1 MKTEKMRSTAL
12 ITGASRGIG
21 AEFAKIFASNGSNL
35 ILTARDEEDLMQL
48 KLEIEKSHEVNI
60 KIIVRDLSV
69 PEQVQSLFDEI
80 KKEKIQVDYLIN
92 NAGFG
97 DYGYFEDSN
106 LERQLSMLNLNI
118 NALTQLCHLFVQEW
132 KDKKQGKILNV
143 SSTASFQPGPGMSV
157 YYASKA
163 YVTSFSQ
170 ALHYELKKRGIS
182 VTTLCPGPTKS
193 NFAAAARVDGPN
205 KLLKD
210 RRLPSSRKVAKYGY
224 RAMMKGK
231 SLVIQGNANSF
242 LAFMVRFMP
251 RKLMTMISGKIL
263 EWK

>member
-1 MKTEKMRSTAL
+1 MRSTAL

-21 AEFAKIFASNGSNL
+21 AEFAKIFASNESDL
-35 ILTARDEEDLMQL
+35 ILTARDEQDLLRL
-48 KLEIEKSHEVNI
+48 KQEIEKSHGVNI
-60 KIIVRDLSV
+60 KIIVRDLSDT
-69 PEQVQSLFDEI
+69 EQVQSLFDEI
-80 KKEKIQVDYLIN
+80 KGEGIQVDYLIN

-97 DYGYFEDSN
+97 DYGYFENSDWK
-106 LERQLSMLNLNI
+106 RQESMLNLNI

-132 KDKKQGKILNV
+132 KGKKQGKILNV

-163 YVTSFSQ
+163 YVSSFSQ
-170 ALHYELKKRGIS
+170 ALHYELRKKGIT

-193 NFAAAARVDGPN
+193 NFAAAARVEGPN

-210 RRLPSSRKVAKYGY
+210 RELPSSQKVAEYGY

-231 SLVIQGNANSF
+231 SLVIQGSSNSF
-242 LAFMVRFMP
+242 LAFMVRFVP
-251 RKLMTMISGKIL
+251 RKVMTMISAKVL